1 MRSLATVLPITGS
14 LAIAVGLIAVS
25 YGHIFSFATKAGAQ
39 PWEAAILAATVD
51 GAIVVALAV
60 TGFAKSRGQEPPRV
74 AKVTLVVAVV
84 ATGAAN
90 LDHGLQ
96 YGWRGVAAAVW
107 VPLVAEMAY
116 LLAMATH
123 SVSAHGDHRR
133 PATCGGRTI
142 PVATVMVRVAAAR
155 AVGGEPA
162 EREASAVS
170 ARPVICGPVVP
181 VATLAG
187 TVPVAAPDA
196 RPVICGA
203 IVSVAS
209 LVESLPVAN
218 EDVRP
223 VICHQVTTVEE
234 LVAPLSDESPVICGG
249 RLVSAVEVLA
259 PTRAAAATTTSPD
272 TVAVSAPAPVTIGDR
287 EERVMEWLTDPAT
300 EVTAD
305 SATGAD
311 IVALLA
317 ESGHGRV
324 SERTGRRIL
333 ATVRAA
339 MADLPVAV

>member
-1 MRSLATVLPITGS
+1 M
-14 LAIAVGLIAVS
+14 
-25 YGHIFSFATKAGAQ
+25 
-39 PWEAAILAATVD
+39 
-51 GAIVVALAV
+51 
-60 TGFAKSRGQEPPRV
+60 
-74 AKVTLVVAVV
+74 
-84 ATGAAN
+84 
-90 LDHGLQ
+90 
-96 YGWRGVAAAVW
+96 W

-133 PATCGGRTI
+133 PAICGGRTI

-155 AVGGEPA
+155 AVGGEQA